1 MLITESTKGRAF
13 EIDPNGKLV
22 WEYFNV
28 VDKGLLAVLNEAQRL
43 PSFFTRSFFEEGR
56 RTCSKA
62 SSSFSFVER

>member
-13 EIDPNGKLV
+13 EIDHKGALI

-28 VDKGLLAVLNEAQRL
+28 VDEGRLALVDEAQRL

-56 RTCSKA
+56 RMCGKTQA
-62 SSSFSFVER
+62 P